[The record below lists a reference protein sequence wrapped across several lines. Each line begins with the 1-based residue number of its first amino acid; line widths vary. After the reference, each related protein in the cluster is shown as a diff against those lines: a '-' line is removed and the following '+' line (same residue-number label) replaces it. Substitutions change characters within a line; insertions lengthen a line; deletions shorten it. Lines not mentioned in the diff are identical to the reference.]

1 MATIQE
7 ELVLVDRFSPT
18 FARYNQMA
26 AVASGQ
32 TTMAAAAATNYQSVL
47 TGLDR
52 RLISLNAQWQSAY
65 QQQRQMVD
73 AGVQSGAAFEQLDA
87 KLDSL
92 GATIRD
98 LNSQYDM
105 VEQQMREA
113 QGAATG
119 AAAAQGEY
127 NAEMV
132 AGKTAAGGLTGSLR
146 GLLGTLISIQ
156 GVKAVLGLSD
166 EMAQT
171 SARLDRVNAQYGTT
185 VDFNQMIYQSAQ
197 ASRGAYQDMA
207 NLVSQ
212 LGTQAS
218 ETFKSPEEILAFAE
232 QLNKQYVLSGV
243 SAENASAATYQ
254 LTQALSVGALRG
266 EDLKSVLGQA
276 PGIVNAIGD
285 ALGVSVGEVRAMAAE
300 GKITGE
306 VMKNA
311 LIAVSEETN
320 AAFDKM
326 PVTWEQRW
334 TMMRNSALQAIGP
347 VLDGLGWM
355 ADNLEIV
362 GPPILGVAGAFGFA
376 AAAVMVY
383 NAHQSISNTLMALG
397 AARAAMK
404 QGATLA
410 EAAATTTAT
419 GAQVGLN
426 AAMLASPV
434 TWVAGGILLLTGVL
448 YGGVAA
454 YNALT
459 DSSVSATGII
469 TGAMGGLFAFVGN
482 GFIFLWN
489 TIGYGATFLEN
500 VFVHPVEVV
509 KLLFLGLAESVLG
522 YMGEMAQGIQDTINK
537 IPGVEVDLT
546 SGINSR
552 LADVQ
557 SRSQSIMQ
565 NTQWKEYDPI
575 EYMSISGMASK
586 GYQWGANL
594 FGGNQAAAPGVDW
607 AQLAEEANANLS
619 SIAGDVSG
627 IQKTTSLADEDLRSL
642 VDMAERRYVNNIN
655 LSTQAPVIQVQGQNT
670 GNSAADRRALADTI
684 KDLLSEQRAS
694 QSLRSTA
701 RVQ

>member
-1 MATIQE
+1 
-7 ELVLVDRFSPT
+7 
-18 FARYNQMA
+18 
-26 AVASGQ
+26 
-32 TTMAAAAATNYQSVL
+32 
-47 TGLDR
+47 
-52 RLISLNAQWQSAY
+52 
-65 QQQRQMVD
+65 
-73 AGVQSGAAFEQLDA
+73 
-87 KLDSL
+87 
-92 GATIRD
+92 
-98 LNSQYDM
+98 
-105 VEQQMREA
+105 
-113 QGAATG
+113 
-119 AAAAQGEY
+119 
-127 NAEMV
+127 
-132 AGKTAAGGLTGSLR
+132 
-146 GLLGTLISIQ
+146 
-156 GVKAVLGLSD
+156 
-166 EMAQT
+166 MAQT

-334 TMMRNSALQAIGP
+334 TMMGNSALQAIRP

-355 ADNLEIV
+355 ADNLEMI
-362 GPPILGVAGAFGFA
+362 GPPLLG
-376 AAAVMVY
+376 
-383 NAHQSISNTLMALG
+383 LG
-397 AARAAMK
+397 AAFGVFWIAAN
-404 QGATLA
+404 GATI
-410 EAAATTTAT
+410 AAGATTLLTTAT
-419 GAQVGLN
+419 NFLSIGFGVLTGN
-426 AAMLASPV
+426 TAAASAAVFTFNSALMASPV

-448 YGGVAA
+448 YGGVAT

-469 TGAMGGLFAFVGN
+469 TGAMGGLFAFIGN
-482 GFIFLWN
+482 GFILLWN

-546 SGINSR
+546 SGINNR

-670 GNSAADRRALADTI
+670 GNSARRPSGAG
-684 KDLLSEQRAS
+684 
-694 QSLRSTA
+694 
-701 RVQ
+701 

>member
-98 LNSQYDM
+98 LNTQYDM

-146 GLLGTLISIQ
+146 GLLGALISIQ

-334 TMMRNSALQAIGP
+334 TMMGNSALQAIRP

-355 ADNLEIV
+355 ADNIEMI
-362 GPPILGVAGAFGFA
+362 GPPLLG
-376 AAAVMVY
+376 
-383 NAHQSISNTLMALG
+383 LG
-397 AARAAMK
+397 AAFGVFWIAAN
-404 QGATLA
+404 GATI
-410 EAAATTTAT
+410 AAGATTLLTTAT
-419 GAQVGLN
+419 NFLSIGFGVLTGN
-426 AAMLASPV
+426 TAAASAAVFTFNSALMASPV

-469 TGAMGGLFAFVGN
+469 TGGVASIVAVGGN

-489 TIGYGATFLEN
+489 TISSFANFFGN
-500 VFVHPVEVV
+500 VFTHPVASVE
-509 KLLFLGLAESVLG
+509 LLFLDMVANVLG
-522 YMGEMAQGIQDTINK
+522 AVSGLAQGIQDVANSF
-537 IPGVEVDLT
+537 GMDWDLT
-546 SGINSR
+546 SGINGWMEKVAGESSR
-552 LADVQ
+552 IKAESGWQ
-557 SRSQSIMQ
+557 
-565 NTQWKEYDPI
+565 EYAAPI
-575 EYMSISGMASK
+575 DYINPSEWASK

-594 FGGNQAAAPGVDW
+594 FGGNQAAAPSVDW
-607 AQLAEEANANLS
+607 AQLAEDANANLS